1 MDGGPVTLSQL
12 ALKRQTFWETAHA
25 TGHATVWQNLH
36 LAADALLEGN
46 AELAMTVL
54 EAADIRCANGGTD
67 LSFVYD
73 STGNS
78 YRLERWV
85 FSNPSN
91 IVSDADMAKISH
103 SNRKTHVG
111 PVLDLTLTI
120 RISPSTTSNEQDVKL
135 TVKSNHTGEQ
145 VKRALH
151 EALLS
156 GAHDQVPDA
165 ANPKVNKWAG
175 KGLPPVRQRLL
186 YRGRMID
193 DDVHMQEAGV
203 ASGTI
208 VQVFI
213 RHEG

>member
-1 MDGGPVTLSQL
+1 MRVRADMRACVLVVGGGG
-12 ALKRQTFWETAHA
+12 RQDVGRSSVAAQHAAAAVAAVTFWLGHLNVPTAPPSCA
-25 TGHATVWQNLH
+25 ARPLH
-36 LAADALLEGN
+36 LCPRGRSSPPVRLR
-46 AELAMTVL
+46 M
-54 EAADIRCANGGTD
+54 CAC
-67 LSFVYD
+67 
-73 STGNS
+73 
-78 YRLERWV
+78 
-85 FSNPSN
+85 
-91 IVSDADMAKISH
+91 ADMAKISH

-156 GAHDQVPDA
+156 GAHDQVRACVQHGKPQQLLGCGGWRLHTRALGSRATPPTITLPVQVPDA

-186 YRGRMID
+186 YR
-193 DDVHMQEAGV
+193 
-203 ASGTI
+203 
-208 VQVFI
+208 
-213 RHEG
+213 